1 MTNYEE
7 IFGNIINNSVNM
19 VDSETDFGLGITAIA
34 GIMSLPDD
42 LFDIVSEQF
51 IIELNNQLRSDENRK
66 ELLKIADTNNIK
78 IEDIPKFLDEMYK
91 SVDDAFKDFPENR
104 KIFLKRIISDIFNSI
119 VDFNDE
125 LTSSI
130 LIPIEF
136 CNKNAR
142 MPIYAHETDAGLDIY
157 STEDINIRPGETILI
172 KTGLKVAIPVGYEL
186 QVRPK
191 SGISLKT
198 KLRVANTPG
207 TIDSGY
213 RDEIGIIIENIEQP
227 IQDISYHFDTNNKI
241 VIDSILHGKTYSI
254 EKGQKIAQLVL
265 NKISKANFVLVDTVN
280 KIEGDRGGGFGSTGL
295 I

>member
-7 IFGNIINNSVNM
+7 IFGDIINNSVKI
-19 VDSETDFGLGITAIA
+19 VDSETDFGLTAIA

-42 LFDIVSEQF
+42 LFDIISEQF

-91 SVDDAFKDFPENR
+91 SIDDAFKDFPENR
-104 KIFLKRIISDIFNSI
+104 KIFLKRIVSDIFNSI

-125 LTSSI
+125 LISSI

-198 KLRVANTPG
+198 KLRIANTPG

-227 IQDISYHFDTNNKI
+227 IQDISYHFDNNNKI

>member
-7 IFGNIINNSVNM
+7 IFGDIINNSVNM
-19 VDSETDFGLGITAIA
+19 VDSETDFGLTAIA

-42 LFDIVSEQF
+42 LFDIISEQF
-51 IIELNNQLRSDENRK
+51 IIELNNQLRSEENRK

-91 SVDDAFKDFPENR
+91 SIDDAFKDFPENR
-104 KIFLKRIISDIFNSI
+104 KIFLKRIMSDIFNSI

-227 IQDISYHFDTNNKI
+227 IQDISYHFGTNNEI

>member
-19 VDSETDFGLGITAIA
+19 IDSETDFGLTAIA

-42 LFDIVSEQF
+42 LFDIISEQF

-91 SVDDAFKDFPENR
+91 SIDDAFKDFPENR
-104 KIFLKRIISDIFNSI
+104 KIFLKRIMSDIFNSI

-227 IQDISYHFDTNNKI
+227 IQDISYHFGTNNEI

-265 NKISKANFVLVDTVN
+265 NKISKANFILVDTVN

>member
-19 VDSETDFGLGITAIA
+19 VDSETDFGLTAIA

-78 IEDIPKFLDEMYK
+78 IEDIPKFLDEMYN

-104 KIFLKRIISDIFNSI
+104 KIFLKRIMSDIFNSI

-157 STEDINIRPGETILI
+157 STEDINISPSETILI

-191 SGISLKT
+191 SGISVKT

>member
-19 VDSETDFGLGITAIA
+19 IDSETDFGLTAIA

-42 LFDIVSEQF
+42 LFDIISEQF
-51 IIELNNQLRSDENRK
+51 IIELNNQLRSEENRK
-66 ELLKIADTNNIK
+66 ELLKIADINNIK

-91 SVDDAFKDFPENR
+91 SIDDAFKDFPENR
-104 KIFLKRIISDIFNSI
+104 KIFLKRIMSDIFNSI

>member
-19 VDSETDFGLGITAIA
+19 IDSETDFGLTAIA

-42 LFDIVSEQF
+42 LFDIISEQF
-51 IIELNNQLRSDENRK
+51 IIELNNQLRSEENRK

-91 SVDDAFKDFPENR
+91 SIDDAFKDFPENR
-104 KIFLKRIISDIFNSI
+104 KIFLKRIMSDIFNSI

-142 MPIYAHETDAGLDIY
+142 IPIYAHETDAGLDIY

-241 VIDSILHGKTYSI
+241 IIDSILHGKTYSI

-265 NKISKANFVLVDTVN
+265 NKISKANFILVDTVN

>member
-19 VDSETDFGLGITAIA
+19 VDSETDFGLTAIA

-42 LFDIVSEQF
+42 LFNIVSEQF

-104 KIFLKRIISDIFNSI
+104 KIFLKRIMSDIFNSI

-125 LTSSI
+125 LNSSI

-241 VIDSILHGKTYSI
+241 VIDSILHGRTYSI

-265 NKISKANFVLVDTVN
+265 NKISKANFILVDTVN
-280 KIEGDRGGGFGSTGL
+280 EIEGDRGGGFGSTGL

>member
-7 IFGNIINNSVNM
+7 IFGDIINNSVKI
-19 VDSETDFGLGITAIA
+19 VDSETDFGLTAIA

-42 LFDIVSEQF
+42 LFDIISEQF

-91 SVDDAFKDFPENR
+91 SIDDAFKDFPENR
-104 KIFLKRIISDIFNSI
+104 KIFLKRIMSDIFNSI

-198 KLRVANTPG
+198 KLRIANTPG

-227 IQDISYHFDTNNKI
+227 IQDISYHFDNNNKI

>member
-19 VDSETDFGLGITAIA
+19 IDSETDFGLTAIA

-42 LFDIVSEQF
+42 LFDIISEQF

-66 ELLKIADTNNIK
+66 ELLKIADINNIK

-91 SVDDAFKDFPENR
+91 SIDDAFKDFPENR
-104 KIFLKRIISDIFNSI
+104 KIFLKRIMSDIFNSI

-265 NKISKANFVLVDTVN
+265 NKISKANFILVDTVN

>member
-19 VDSETDFGLGITAIA
+19 IDSETDFGLTAIA

-42 LFDIVSEQF
+42 LFDIISEQF

-91 SVDDAFKDFPENR
+91 SIDDAFKDFPENR
-104 KIFLKRIISDIFNSI
+104 KIFLKRIVSDIFNSI

-157 STEDINIRPGETILI
+157 STEDINISPGETILI

-227 IQDISYHFDTNNKI
+227 IQDISYHFGTNNEI

>member
-19 VDSETDFGLGITAIA
+19 VDSETDFGLTAIA

-42 LFDIVSEQF
+42 LFNIVSEQF

-104 KIFLKRIISDIFNSI
+104 KIFLKRIMSDIFNSI

-157 STEDINIRPGETILI
+157 STEDINISPGETILI

-265 NKISKANFVLVDTVN
+265 NKISKANFILVDTVN
-280 KIEGDRGGGFGSTGL
+280 EIEGDRGGGFGSTGL

>member
-19 VDSETDFGLGITAIA
+19 VDSETDFGLTAIA

-42 LFDIVSEQF
+42 LFDIISEQF

-66 ELLKIADTNNIK
+66 ELLKIADINNIK

-91 SVDDAFKDFPENR
+91 SIDDAFKDFPENR
-104 KIFLKRIISDIFNSI
+104 KIFLKRIMSDIFNSI

-157 STEDINIRPGETILI
+157 STEDINISPGETILI

>member
-19 VDSETDFGLGITAIA
+19 IDSETDFGLTAIA

-66 ELLKIADTNNIK
+66 ELLKIANINNIK

-91 SVDDAFKDFPENR
+91 SIDDAFKDFPENR
-104 KIFLKRIISDIFNSI
+104 KIFLKRIMSDIFNSI

-227 IQDISYHFDTNNKI
+227 IQDISYHFGTNNEI

>member
-7 IFGNIINNSVNM
+7 IFGDIINNSVNM
-19 VDSETDFGLGITAIA
+19 VDSETDFGLTAIA

-42 LFDIVSEQF
+42 LFDIISEQF
-51 IIELNNQLRSDENRK
+51 IIELNNQLRSEENRK

-91 SVDDAFKDFPENR
+91 SIDDAFKDFPENR
-104 KIFLKRIISDIFNSI
+104 KIFLKRIMSDIFNSI

>member
-7 IFGNIINNSVNM
+7 IFGNIINNSVKI
-19 VDSETDFGLGITAIA
+19 VDSETDLGLTAIA
-34 GIMSLPDD
+34 GMMSLPDD
-42 LFDIVSEQF
+42 LFDIISEQF

-91 SVDDAFKDFPENR
+91 SIDDAFKDFPESR
-104 KIFLKRIISDIFNSI
+104 KIFLKRIMSDIFNSI

-265 NKISKANFVLVDTVN
+265 NKISKANFILVDTVN

>member
-19 VDSETDFGLGITAIA
+19 IDSETDFGLTAIA

-42 LFDIVSEQF
+42 LFDIISEQF
-51 IIELNNQLRSDENRK
+51 IIELNNQLRLDENRK

-91 SVDDAFKDFPENR
+91 SIDDAFKDFPENR
-104 KIFLKRIISDIFNSI
+104 KIFLKRIMSDIFNSI

-213 RDEIGIIIENIEQP
+213 RDEIGIIIENIEHP

>member
-7 IFGNIINNSVNM
+7 IFGDIINNSVKI
-19 VDSETDFGLGITAIA
+19 VDSETDLGLTAIA

-42 LFDIVSEQF
+42 LFDIISEQF

-91 SVDDAFKDFPENR
+91 SIDDAFKDFPENR
-104 KIFLKRIISDIFNSI
+104 KIFLKRIMSDIFNSI

-227 IQDISYHFDTNNKI
+227 IQDISYHFGTNNEI

>member
-1 MTNYEE
+1 
-7 IFGNIINNSVNM
+7 
-19 VDSETDFGLGITAIA
+19 
-34 GIMSLPDD
+34 
-42 LFDIVSEQF
+42 
-51 IIELNNQLRSDENRK
+51 
-66 ELLKIADTNNIK
+66 
-78 IEDIPKFLDEMYK
+78 
-91 SVDDAFKDFPENR
+91 
-104 KIFLKRIISDIFNSI
+104 
-119 VDFNDE
+119 
-125 LTSSI
+125 
-130 LIPIEF
+130 
-136 CNKNAR
+136 

-157 STEDINIRPGETILI
+157 STEDINISPGETILI

-265 NKISKANFVLVDTVN
+265 NKISKANFILVDTVN
-280 KIEGDRGGGFGSTGL
+280 EIEGDRGGGFGSTGL

>member
-19 VDSETDFGLGITAIA
+19 IDSETDFGLTAIA

-42 LFDIVSEQF
+42 LFDIISEQF

-91 SVDDAFKDFPENR
+91 SIDDAFKDFPENR
-104 KIFLKRIISDIFNSI
+104 KIFLKRIMSDIFNSI

-227 IQDISYHFDTNNKI
+227 IQDISYHFDNNNKI

>member
-19 VDSETDFGLGITAIA
+19 VDSETDFGLTAIA

-42 LFDIVSEQF
+42 LFDIISEQF

-91 SVDDAFKDFPENR
+91 SIDDAFKDFPENR
-104 KIFLKRIISDIFNSI
+104 KIFLKRIMSDIFNSI

-227 IQDISYHFDTNNKI
+227 IQDISYHFDNNNKI

>member
-19 VDSETDFGLGITAIA
+19 IDSETDFGLTAIA

-42 LFDIVSEQF
+42 LFDIISEQF
-51 IIELNNQLRSDENRK
+51 IIELNNQLRSEENRK

-91 SVDDAFKDFPENR
+91 SIDDAFKDFPENR
-104 KIFLKRIISDIFNSI
+104 KIFLKRIMSDIFNSI

-172 KTGLKVAIPVGYEL
+172 KIGLKVAIPVGYEL

-265 NKISKANFVLVDTVN
+265 NKISKANFILVDTVN

>member
-19 VDSETDFGLGITAIA
+19 IDSETDFGLTAIA

-42 LFDIVSEQF
+42 LFDIISEQF

-91 SVDDAFKDFPENR
+91 SIDDAFKDFPESR
-104 KIFLKRIISDIFNSI
+104 KIFLKRIMSDIFNSI

-157 STEDINIRPGETILI
+157 STEDINISPGETILI

-213 RDEIGIIIENIEQP
+213 RDEIGIIIENIEHP
-227 IQDISYHFDTNNKI
+227 IQDISYHFDNNNKI

>member
-19 VDSETDFGLGITAIA
+19 VDSETDLGLTAIA

-42 LFDIVSEQF
+42 LFDIISEQF

-66 ELLKIADTNNIK
+66 ELLKIADINNIK
-78 IEDIPKFLDEMYK
+78 TEDIPKFLDEMYK

-104 KIFLKRIISDIFNSI
+104 KIFLKRIMSDIFNSI

-157 STEDINIRPGETILI
+157 STEDINIFPGETILI

-227 IQDISYHFDTNNKI
+227 IQDISYHSDTNNKI

>member
-19 VDSETDFGLGITAIA
+19 IDSETDFGLTAIA

-42 LFDIVSEQF
+42 LFDIISEQF

-91 SVDDAFKDFPENR
+91 SIDDAFKDFPENR
-104 KIFLKRIISDIFNSI
+104 KIFLKRIMSDIFNSI

-157 STEDINIRPGETILI
+157 STEDINISPGETILI

-227 IQDISYHFDTNNKI
+227 IQDISYHFDNNNKI

>member
-19 VDSETDFGLGITAIA
+19 VDSETDFGLTAIA

-42 LFDIVSEQF
+42 LFNIVSEQF

-104 KIFLKRIISDIFNSI
+104 KIFLKRIMSDIFNSI

-125 LTSSI
+125 LNSSI

-241 VIDSILHGKTYSI
+241 VIDSILHGRTYSI
-254 EKGQKIAQLVL
+254 EKGQKISQLVL
-265 NKISKANFVLVDTVN
+265 NKVSKANFILVDTVN

>member
-19 VDSETDFGLGITAIA
+19 IDSETDFGLTAIA

-42 LFDIVSEQF
+42 LFDIISEQF

-91 SVDDAFKDFPENR
+91 SIDDAFKDFPENR
-104 KIFLKRIISDIFNSI
+104 KIFLKRIMSDIFNSI

-136 CNKNAR
+136 CNKKHVKFGKA
-142 MPIYAHETDAGLDIY
+142 
-157 STEDINIRPGETILI
+157 S
-172 KTGLKVAIPVGYEL
+172 
-186 QVRPK
+186 
-191 SGISLKT
+191 SIS
-198 KLRVANTPG
+198 
-207 TIDSGY
+207 I
-213 RDEIGIIIENIEQP
+213 
-227 IQDISYHFDTNNKI
+227 FM
-241 VIDSILHGKTYSI
+241 
-254 EKGQKIAQLVL
+254 
-265 NKISKANFVLVDTVN
+265 
-280 KIEGDRGGGFGSTGL
+280 
-295 I
+295 

>member
-7 IFGNIINNSVNM
+7 IFGDIINNSVKI
-19 VDSETDFGLGITAIA
+19 VDSETDFGLTAIA

-42 LFDIVSEQF
+42 LFDIISEQF

-91 SVDDAFKDFPENR
+91 SIDDAFKDFPENR
-104 KIFLKRIISDIFNSI
+104 KIFLKRIMSDIFNSI

-265 NKISKANFVLVDTVN
+265 NKISKANFILVDTVN

>member
-19 VDSETDFGLGITAIA
+19 IDSETDFGLTAIA

-42 LFDIVSEQF
+42 LFDIISEQF

-91 SVDDAFKDFPENR
+91 SIDDAFKDFPENR
-104 KIFLKRIISDIFNSI
+104 KIFLKRIMSDIFNSI

-157 STEDINIRPGETILI
+157 STEDINISPGETILI

>member
-19 VDSETDFGLGITAIA
+19 VDSETDFGLTAIA

-42 LFDIVSEQF
+42 LFNIVSEQF

-104 KIFLKRIISDIFNSI
+104 KIFLKRIMSDIFNSI

-157 STEDINIRPGETILI
+157 STEDINISPGETILI

-265 NKISKANFVLVDTVN
+265 NKISKANFILVDTVN

>member
-1 MTNYEE
+1 
-7 IFGNIINNSVNM
+7 
-19 VDSETDFGLGITAIA
+19 
-34 GIMSLPDD
+34 
-42 LFDIVSEQF
+42 
-51 IIELNNQLRSDENRK
+51 
-66 ELLKIADTNNIK
+66 
-78 IEDIPKFLDEMYK
+78 
-91 SVDDAFKDFPENR
+91 
-104 KIFLKRIISDIFNSI
+104 
-119 VDFNDE
+119 
-125 LTSSI
+125 
-130 LIPIEF
+130 
-136 CNKNAR
+136 

-227 IQDISYHFDTNNKI
+227 IQDISYHFDNNNKI

-295 I
+295 V

>member
-19 VDSETDFGLGITAIA
+19 VDSETDFGLTAIA

-91 SVDDAFKDFPENR
+91 SIDDAFKDFPENR
-104 KIFLKRIISDIFNSI
+104 KIFLKRIMSDIFNSI

-172 KTGLKVAIPVGYEL
+172 KTGLKIAIPVGYEL

-227 IQDISYHFDTNNKI
+227 IQDISYHFGTNNEI

>member
-19 VDSETDFGLGITAIA
+19 IDSETDFGLTAIA

-42 LFDIVSEQF
+42 LFDIISEQF

-91 SVDDAFKDFPENR
+91 SIDDAFKDFPENR
-104 KIFLKRIISDIFNSI
+104 KIFLKRIMSDIFNSI

-198 KLRVANTPG
+198 KLRVANTPA

-227 IQDISYHFDTNNKI
+227 IQDISYHFDNNNKI

>member
-19 VDSETDFGLGITAIA
+19 IDSETDFGLTAIA

-42 LFDIVSEQF
+42 LFDIISEQF

-91 SVDDAFKDFPENR
+91 SIDDAFKDFPENR
-104 KIFLKRIISDIFNSI
+104 KIFLKRIMSDIFNSI

-227 IQDISYHFDTNNKI
+227 IQDISYHFGTNNEI

>member
-19 VDSETDFGLGITAIA
+19 VDSETDFGLTAIA
-34 GIMSLPDD
+34 GMMSLPDD
-42 LFDIVSEQF
+42 LFDIISEQF

-66 ELLKIADTNNIK
+66 ELLKIANINNIK

-91 SVDDAFKDFPENR
+91 SIDDAFKDFPENR
-104 KIFLKRIISDIFNSI
+104 KIFLKRIVSDIFNSI

-157 STEDINIRPGETILI
+157 STEDINISPGETILI

-227 IQDISYHFDTNNKI
+227 IQDISYHFDNNNKI

>member
-7 IFGNIINNSVNM
+7 IFGNIINNSVKI
-19 VDSETDFGLGITAIA
+19 VDSETDFGLTAIA

-42 LFDIVSEQF
+42 LFDIISEQF

-91 SVDDAFKDFPENR
+91 SIDDAFKDFPENR
-104 KIFLKRIISDIFNSI
+104 KIFLKRIMSDIFNSI

-227 IQDISYHFDTNNKI
+227 IQDISYHFDNNNKI

-295 I
+295 V

>member
-7 IFGNIINNSVNM
+7 IFGNIINNSVKM
-19 VDSETDFGLGITAIA
+19 VDSETDFGLTAIA

-42 LFDIVSEQF
+42 LFDIISEQF

-91 SVDDAFKDFPENR
+91 SIDDAFKDFPESR
-104 KIFLKRIISDIFNSI
+104 KIFLKRIMSDIFNSI

-213 RDEIGIIIENIEQP
+213 RDEIGIIIENIEHP
-227 IQDISYHFDTNNKI
+227 IQDISYHFDK
-241 VIDSILHGKTYSI
+241 L
-254 EKGQKIAQLVL
+254 
-265 NKISKANFVLVDTVN
+265 
-280 KIEGDRGGGFGSTGL
+280 
-295 I
+295 

>member
-19 VDSETDFGLGITAIA
+19 IDSETDFGLTAIA

-42 LFDIVSEQF
+42 LFDIISEQF

-66 ELLKIADTNNIK
+66 ELLKIANINNIK

-91 SVDDAFKDFPENR
+91 SIDDAFKDFPENR
-104 KIFLKRIISDIFNSI
+104 KIFLKRIVSDIFNSI

-157 STEDINIRPGETILI
+157 STEDINISPGETILI

-207 TIDSGY
+207 LIDSM
-213 RDEIGIIIENIEQP
+213 RRLSQW
-227 IQDISYHFDTNNKI
+227 
-241 VIDSILHGKTYSI
+241 
-254 EKGQKIAQLVL
+254 A
-265 NKISKANFVLVDTVN
+265 A
-280 KIEGDRGGGFGSTGL
+280 
-295 I
+295 

>member
-7 IFGNIINNSVNM
+7 IFGDIINNSVNM
-19 VDSETDFGLGITAIA
+19 VDSETDLGLTAIA

-42 LFDIVSEQF
+42 LFDIISEQF

-104 KIFLKRIISDIFNSI
+104 KIFLKRIMSDIFNSI

-157 STEDINIRPGETILI
+157 STEDINISPGETILI

-227 IQDISYHFDTNNKI
+227 IQDISYHFGTNNEI